1 MPPQVSV
8 AAQHRLSTLGLS
20 LVVREI
26 RREEIWLW
34 RTVWQVGKFF
44 VESVHCR
51 GGEQK
56 RIGEGLKK
64 FTSAHLHLFASNSRY
79 ETEDQSE
86 YRTDEEEAN
95 GLPQTDL
102 DERET
107 EIGCK
112 LIWTFQSEGNVFKSG
127 ESEESETEVGESD
140 IYDEE
145 EVVDFKARRR
155 GAFSDEQVIEI
166 PNQTCTYTVLL
177 YLSLYLSFVLYW
189 HMGRLAPWQLAH
201 LR

>member
-8 AAQHRLSTLGLS
+8 AAQHRLSTFRFR

-26 RREEIWLW
+26 RREAIWLW

-189 HMGRLAPWQLAH
+189 HMSRLAP
-201 LR
+201 

>member
-1 MPPQVSV
+1 MSEKYGERRFGYEEQSD
-8 AAQHRLSTLGLS
+8 RLESFS
-20 LVVREI
+20 
-26 RREEIWLW
+26 
-34 RTVWQVGKFF
+34 
-44 VESVHCR
+44 VESAHCS
-51 GGEQK
+51 GGQQK
-56 RIGEGLKK
+56 RIVDRLKK
-64 FTSAHLHLFASNSRY
+64 FTRAYLHLLASNSRY

-86 YRTDEEEAN
+86 YRTDEEEVN

-127 ESEESETEVGESD
+127 ESDQSETEVGQSD
-140 IYDEE
+140 MYDEE

-166 PNQTCTYTVLL
+166 PNQICTYNVL
-177 YLSLYLSFVLYW
+177 LYLSFVLYW
-189 HMGRLAPWQLAH
+189 QMSRLAP
-201 LR
+201 

>member
-1 MPPQVSV
+1 MFHLKSSSHIITHNHTSSKSSHNVWHTSLFQIWVIPPQVSV

-112 LIWTFQSEGNVFKSG
+112 PIWTFQSGGNVFKSG
-127 ESEESETEVGESD
+127 ESDQSETEVGESD
-140 IYDEE
+140 MYDEE
-145 EVVDFKARRR
+145 EVVDFKTRRR
-155 GAFSDEQVIEI
+155 GAFSDEQVI
-166 PNQTCTYTVLL
+166 
-177 YLSLYLSFVLYW
+177 
-189 HMGRLAPWQLAH
+189 
-201 LR
+201 